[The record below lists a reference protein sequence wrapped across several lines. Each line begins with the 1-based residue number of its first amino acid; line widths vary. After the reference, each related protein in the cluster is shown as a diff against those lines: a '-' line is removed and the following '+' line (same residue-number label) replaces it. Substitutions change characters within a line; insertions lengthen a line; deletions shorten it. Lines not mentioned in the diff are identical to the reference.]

1 MARFAR
7 RTLFSLAAVLVA
19 ALCVVVAGL
28 VRRAHLA
35 TRSPAVATTDA
46 PTAAG
51 DDDPALHGI
60 VIALDGTGIAGAT
73 VVITDAIGRQETRT
87 TVDGAF
93 ALARHPVGPADV
105 AASAPGFATL
115 SLPSVVALE
124 PLVLSLALT
133 VEVRGQ
139 VVDAATGLGL
149 RAQLFVVRGCESDVA
164 LPETPEEANEER
176 HGGSLLASDDDG
188 TFTLTVDERGGSV
201 RAFAPD
207 HEPASCTVP
216 IGGPM
221 RIALQRSPPR
231 RLRVVDEEGRPVAGA
246 VVRRMA
252 GYALPGGEFATLDTG
267 EAVLPEVQLRRA
279 FVSAPG
285 FATTAIGLHR
295 MTMASGATWNVTLSR
310 SRALRGRVLSPQGTG
325 VAGVW
330 LEAGFALPESR
341 HGSRAA
347 WDRTD
352 RAGEFAIE
360 VPASATNVSITTL
373 HAAWAATRTKV
384 LDDAPITIELTPPA
398 PFCLQGV
405 EMPTTAGEEP
415 IVVRAR
421 SPRFPTQWAALDAE
435 AWPDVPGLLLP
446 ENGHWTIELWTRSCA
461 ATGLDPGSLRLRPLR
476 VVTGVVTDSS
486 GHPVPG
492 ALVKAHERGAVQ
504 PHPPLA
510 FSDRRGGF
518 QLVAPPDLLVLHAS
532 HPHFGC
538 GGVGT
543 DTANHDRIVLD
554 RK

>member
-1 MARFAR
+1 MSRPR
-7 RTLFSLAAVLVA
+7 RRRLVELAAALIAAVLVIA
-19 ALCVVVAGL
+19 AGL
-28 VRRAHLA
+28 AHR
-35 TRSPAVATTDA
+35 TVDA
-46 PTAAG
+46 PSQTDPAAPRPSTPVG
-51 DDDPALHGI
+51 ARDTALHGI
-60 VIALDGTGIAGAT
+60 VIALDGTGIAGAA

-87 TVDGAF
+87 TADGAF

-124 PLVLSLALT
+124 PLVLSLAMT
-133 VEVRGQ
+133 VEVRGK

-149 RAQLFVVRGCESDVA
+149 RAQLLVLDGCDSYVA
-164 LPETPEEANEER
+164 LPETPEEANQER

-201 RAFAPD
+201 RAFARD
-207 HEPASCTVP
+207 HENSTCPLP

-221 RIALQRSPPR
+221 RIALQRSRPR
-231 RLRVVDEEGRPVAGA
+231 RLRVVDEEDRPVAGA

-252 GYALPGGEFATLDTG
+252 GYALPAREFATLDTG

-285 FATTAIGLHR
+285 FATTAIDLHR
-295 MTMASGATWNVTLSR
+295 MGMASGATWNVTLSR

-352 RAGEFAIE
+352 RDGEFAIE

-373 HAAWAATRTKV
+373 HAAWAATCTKV

-398 PFCLQGV
+398 PFCLHGV
-405 EMPTTAGEEP
+405 EMPMAAGGEP
-415 IVVRAR
+415 VVVRAL
-421 SPRFPTQWAALDAE
+421 SPRFPTQWAVLDAE
-435 AWPDVPGLLLP
+435 AWPNVPGLLLP
-446 ENGHWTIELWTRSCA
+446 ENGHWRIDLWTRSGV
-461 ATGLDPGSLRLRPLR
+461 ATPLDRGPLQLRPLR
-476 VVTGVVTDSS
+476 VVTGVVTDS
-486 GHPVPG
+486 GGRPVPG
-492 ALVKAHERGAVQ
+492 ALVTAHEHGAVQ

-518 QLVAPPDLLVLHAS
+518 QLAAPPDLVVLHAN
-532 HPHFGC
+532 HPHFGF
-538 GGVGT
+538 GGVCT
-543 DTANHDRIVLD
+543 DAANHYRIVLE